1 MIETY
6 KNNKA
11 PVVLVLIVSLL
22 SACTTVEQIDP
33 SPEVLIST
41 LEVGDEVRITTVSGE
56 EYEFTVESLDE
67 SSISGEGNVVSFTDI
82 AEIEATRIS
91 DAGRAAGAV
100 AAAAI
105 GGAFL
110 WYYIIA
116 PIIVI
121 VSLASVGG

>member
-22 SACTTVEQIDP
+22 SACATVEQLDP
-33 SPEVLIST
+33 SPEVLRST

-67 SSISGEGNVVSFTDI
+67 SSISGEGNVVSYADI
-82 AEIEATRIS
+82 AEIEAARVS
-91 DAGRAAGAV
+91 DAESIAAV
-100 AAAAI
+100 AV
-105 GGAFL
+105 GGAAL
-110 WYYIIA
+110 WYFIIA
-116 PIIVI
+116 PLVALI
-121 VSLASVGG
+121 SLASISG